1 MVYLKKHCLKKD
13 YFIDWHVCGN
23 ISQPPWNFSTLK
35 LKSFL
40 TPLKFLNPT
49 NPPPEKSSIPPEK
62 FQSLLKNLN
71 SSRKN
76 LNPSWKILTPP
87 EKILTPLKFLNHT
100 KISQPPPPQKKN
112 FNPLPPENFS
122 PPPKKKNFSTPHE
135 NFSTPPPKKIN
146 FSTFPPRKFLTP
158 PENFSNPPENISTP
172 KNILTIYTPLPFLS
186 FFFFYFLPLF
196 LHFQLKIWTF
206 RGGGRFE
213 PPEPPIR
220 PCIPHLVTQ

>member
-23 ISQPPWNFSTLK
+23 ISQPPWNFSILK

-49 NPPPEKSSIPPEK
+49 NPPPPPEKSSIPPEK

-100 KISQPPPPQKKN
+100 KISQPPP
-112 FNPLPPENFS
+112 
-122 PPPKKKNFSTPHE
+122 KKKFSTP
-135 NFSTPPPKKIN
+135 S
-146 FSTFPPRKFLTP
+146 PRKFLTP
-158 PENFSNPPENISTP
+158 PKKKFLDPPRKFFNPPPQKKKILDPLSPKISHPPRKFLKPPWKYLNPKKYINNLHPTPIPFIFFLLLSTSFPSLSTKNLNIS
-172 KNILTIYTPLPFLS
+172 
-186 FFFFYFLPLF
+186 
-196 LHFQLKIWTF
+196 
-206 RGGGRFE
+206 GGGLN
-213 PPEPPIR
+213 PLNPLYAPEY
-220 PCIPHLVTQ
+220 HT